1 VADQPGEEGE
11 GATLQALRA
20 RLRDLEQQN
29 ARLMAQVAEQR
40 QLAEAGR
47 VATIA
52 VLEGL
57 ELQDVLHTLLD
68 ALAGLVPFDAA
79 CVMMLDE
86 HGQVSVQAGIGYSPA
101 IVPGTLVFDIA
112 ELPHLE
118 ELVQGMHSVYVPD
131 TTKHRGWRMG
141 VSVSAETRSWLGV
154 PLIARGQV
162 LGLYAID
169 KRQPEFFRAKHIELA
184 EALAVHA
191 ALAVANAL
199 VYAEL
204 TAD

>member
-1 VADQPGEEGE
+1 VAEAPEESVAE
-11 GATLQALRA
+11 LR
-20 RLRDLEQQN
+20 RRVRDLQQQN

-57 ELQDVLHTLLD
+57 ELQEVLHTLLD

-86 HGQVSVQAGIGYSPA
+86 HGQASVQAGIGYHPP
-101 IVPGTLVFDIA
+101 IQPGTVVFDIVD
-112 ELPHLE
+112 LPHLE
-118 ELVQGMHSVYVPD
+118 ELVHGMHSVYVPD
-131 TTKHRGWRMG
+131 TTQHRGWRTG
-141 VSVSAETRSWLGV
+141 VAVSADTRSWLGV

-169 KRQPEFFRAKHIELA
+169 KRQPNFFLSQHIELA

-191 ALAVANAL
+191 ALAIANAL
-199 VYAEL
+199 MYADL
-204 TAD
+204 TGRT

>member
-1 VADQPGEEGE
+1 LAESPEESVAE
-11 GATLQALRA
+11 LR
-20 RLRDLEQQN
+20 RRVRDLQQQN
-29 ARLMAQVAEQR
+29 ARLLAQVAEQR

-57 ELQDVLHTLLD
+57 ELQEVLHTLLD

-86 HGQVSVQAGIGYSPA
+86 HGRASVQAGIGYHPP
-101 IVPGTLVFDIA
+101 IQPGTVVFDVVD
-112 ELPHLE
+112 LPHLE
-118 ELVQGMHSVYVPD
+118 ELVHGMRSVYVPD
-131 TTKHRGWRMG
+131 TTQHRGWRTG
-141 VSVSAETRSWLGV
+141 VAVSADTRSWLGV

-169 KRQPEFFRAKHIELA
+169 KRQPDFFLPQHIELA

-191 ALAVANAL
+191 ALAIANAL
-199 VYAEL
+199 MYADL
-204 TAD
+204 TSRG

>member
-1 VADQPGEEGE
+1 MAEPSEGE
-11 GATLQALRA
+11 RDEMAPEGLRRRVRA
-20 RLRDLEQQN
+20 LEQQN
-29 ARLMAQVAEQR
+29 ARLMAQLAEQR
-40 QLAEAGR
+40 QVAEAGR

-79 CVMMLDE
+79 CVMMLDGDG
-86 HGQVSVQAGIGYSPA
+86 HASVQAGIGYSPP
-101 IVPGTLVFDIA
+101 IRPGSLVFEVS

-118 ELVQGMHSVYVPD
+118 ALVREMHSVYIPD
-131 TTKHRGWRMG
+131 TASQRGWRTG

-154 PLIARGQV
+154 PLIARGKV

-169 KRQPEFFRAKHIELA
+169 KRQPNFFREHHIELA

-191 ALAVANAL
+191 ALAIANAL
-199 VYAEL
+199 VYAKL
-204 TAD
+204 TG